1 MVVLCV
7 RVIRGFGCLGG
18 SGGGGL
24 GGGGGEGVGGMV
36 LGFWGF
42 VGFEVYRFIG
52 VVLGLYW

>member
-1 MVVLCV
+1 M

-42 VGFEVYRFIG
+42 VGFEVYRCGIG
-52 VVLGLYW
+52 VVLVKE